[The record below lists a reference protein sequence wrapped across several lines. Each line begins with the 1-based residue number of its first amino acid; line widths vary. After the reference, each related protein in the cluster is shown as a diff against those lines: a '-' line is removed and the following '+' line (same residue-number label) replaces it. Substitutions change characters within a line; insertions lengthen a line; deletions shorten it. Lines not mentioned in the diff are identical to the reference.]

1 MPTVI
6 ETIDTPYEGWLT
18 LRLARMRDEHGATF
32 TREIEDHGRGV
43 AVLPYDP
50 ERRTALIIRLARAPV
65 IFIGQTELLVEA
77 PAGLLEEGEDPADA
91 ARREAFE
98 EAGVA
103 LTTLEPLGEIWTMP
117 GISTERMFMYLGAY
131 SVASR
136 TGAGGGLAEE
146 HENIAVEEM
155 PLADLAAMADAN
167 RLTDIRTLLLVTTL
181 RLRHPALFA

>member
-6 ETIDTPYEGWLT
+6 ETIDTPYQGWLK
-18 LRLARMRDEHGATF
+18 LRRAHMRDEHGQTF

-50 ERRTALIIRLARAPV
+50 ERRTALVVRLARAPV
-65 IFIGQTELLVEA
+65 IYVGETALLIEA
-77 PAGLLEEGEDPADA
+77 PAGLLEDGEEPAEA

-131 SVASR
+131 SAASR
-136 TGAGGGLAEE
+136 TGTGGGLAEE
-146 HENIAVEEM
+146 HENITVEEM
-155 PLADLAAMADAN
+155 PLAGLAAMADAN